1 MLFIYKSFRRKISK
15 TYLCPI
21 SLDLISCIIFCQL
34 SFKFCGDSMSFKES
48 FLNYLKFERRYSS
61 HTISS
66 YGNDIEQFIAFC
78 STLRPGCDEK
88 TADFKDIRAWIVN
101 LMEHGI
107 TARTVN
113 RKITTLKSFYKY
125 LLREQ
130 IISHNPMNKIFP
142 PKSGKRLPEFVEQEK
157 MKVLL
162 DDVDF
167 GNNFNGIR
175 NRLLID
181 VLYITGMR
189 LSELVN
195 LTDSSVQLYDQTIK
209 VLGKRNKERLIPF
222 HQSYVK
228 IFNDYLAIRN
238 KSFPDRGH
246 DYFFITD
253 KGKPIYDKFVYRVVN
268 RYLRFVTTME
278 KRSPHV
284 LRHTFATHML
294 NRGADLNAIKE
305 ILGHSNLS
313 ATQIYTHTTFEKLKT
328 IYKQAHPRA

>member
-1 MLFIYKSFRRKISK
+1 
-15 TYLCPI
+15 
-21 SLDLISCIIFCQL
+21 
-34 SFKFCGDSMSFKES
+34 MSFKEL

-66 YGNDIEQFIAFC
+66 YANDIDQFLVFC
-78 STLRPGCDEK
+78 TGLRSGCDEK
-88 TADFKDIRAWIVN
+88 GADFRDIRAWIVH
-101 LMEHGI
+101 LMENGI
-107 TARTVN
+107 SARSVN
-113 RKITTLKSFYKY
+113 RKVSTLKSYYKF
-125 LLREQ
+125 LMREQ
-130 IISHNPMNKIFP
+130 VISLNPMDKVFP
-142 PKSGKRLPEFVEQEK
+142 PKSGKRLPEFVEQDK
-157 MKVLL
+157 MEVLL

-167 GNNFNGIR
+167 GNNFRGKR

-189 LSELVN
+189 LSELIKLRDN
-195 LTDSSVQLYDQTIK
+195 SVQLYDQTIK

-222 HQSYVK
+222 HQTYVK
-228 IFNDYLAIRN
+228 IFKEYLEERDKN
-238 KSFPDRGH
+238 FPNREH
-246 DYFFITD
+246 DYFFVTD
-253 KGKPIYDKFVYRVVN
+253 KGTRIYGKFVYRVVN
-268 RYLRFVTTME
+268 KYLRFVTTME

>member
-1 MLFIYKSFRRKISK
+1 
-15 TYLCPI
+15 
-21 SLDLISCIIFCQL
+21 
-34 SFKFCGDSMSFKES
+34 MSFKEL

-66 YGNDIEQFIAFC
+66 YGNDIGQFLAFC
-78 STLRPGCDEK
+78 KSLRLDCDEK
-88 TADFKDIRAWIVN
+88 TADFRDIRAWIVH
-101 LMEHGI
+101 LMENGI
-107 TARTVN
+107 TARSVT
-113 RKITTLKSFYKY
+113 RKVTTLKSYYKF
-125 LLREQ
+125 LMREQ
-130 IISHNPMNKIFP
+130 VINHNPMNKVFP
-142 PKSGKRLPEFVEQEK
+142 PKSGKRLPEFVEQDK
-157 MKVLL
+157 MEVLL
-162 DDVDF
+162 NDFDF
-167 GNNFNGIR
+167 GNNFSGIR

-189 LSELVN
+189 LAELVN
-195 LTDSSVQLYDQTIK
+195 LKDNSVQLYDQTIK
-209 VLGKRNKERLIPF
+209 VVGKRNKERLIPF

-228 IFNDYLAIRN
+228 VFKEYQAERDKN
-238 KSFPDRGH
+238 FPDRGH

-253 KGKPIYDKFVYRVVN
+253 KGNKVYAKFVYRIVN
-268 RYLRFVTTME
+268 KYLRFVTTME
-278 KRSPHV
+278 KRSPHI

>member
-1 MLFIYKSFRRKISK
+1 M
-15 TYLCPI
+15 
-21 SLDLISCIIFCQL
+21 
-34 SFKFCGDSMSFKES
+34 
-48 FLNYLKFERRYSS
+48 
-61 HTISS
+61 
-66 YGNDIEQFIAFC
+66 
-78 STLRPGCDEK
+78 
-88 TADFKDIRAWIVN
+88 
-101 LMEHGI
+101 
-107 TARTVN
+107 
-113 RKITTLKSFYKY
+113 
-125 LLREQ
+125 REQ
-130 IISHNPMNKIFP
+130 VIRLNPMDKVFP
-142 PKSGKRLPEFVEQEK
+142 PKSGKKLPEFVEQDK
-157 MKVLL
+157 MEVLL

-167 GNNFNGIR
+167 GNDFRGIR

-195 LTDSSVQLYDQTIK
+195 LRDSSVQIYDQTIK
-209 VLGKRNKERLIPF
+209 VVGKRNKERLIPF
-222 HQSYVK
+222 HQTYVK
-228 IFNDYLAIRN
+228 VFRDYIAVRDKN
-238 KSFPDRGH
+238 FPKKGH

-253 KGKPIYDKFVYRVVN
+253 KGTRIYSKFVYRVVN

-305 ILGHSNLS
+305 ILGHANLS